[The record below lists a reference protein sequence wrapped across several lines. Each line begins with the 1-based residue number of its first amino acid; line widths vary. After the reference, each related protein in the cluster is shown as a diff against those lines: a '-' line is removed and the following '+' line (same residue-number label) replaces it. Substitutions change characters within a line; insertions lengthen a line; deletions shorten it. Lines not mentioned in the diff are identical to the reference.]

1 MKYVGTF
8 SDPKD
13 IVTKEKLDTKQ
24 DKITGAATT
33 ITEDNL
39 TASRAL
45 ISNSSGKVAVSA
57 VTSTE
62 LGYLDGVTSNVQT
75 QLNGKQ
81 GNNDE
86 IQGLRL
92 TGGLNSI
99 GSMTQSVAINPS
111 INGAGFAYKAGAI
124 VKIYY
129 DSYEMPIGD
138 YDINS
143 LFDGRFGTYIN
154 FPRPNGNF
162 AWEDSK
168 TYPVGAYVTNDGHW
182 YRALKENLNV
192 TPTGDTTGAWEL
204 VSRSG
209 QSNYINLDNVLI
221 SIDIT
226 FPFAIRYENSL
237 SLYWKAN
244 RQNASYIKVEKYDS
258 NLEWFQVYEKS
269 SIDDSD
275 IINNIWLSNDPSGA
289 GTQKRMRITIKVQTG
304 TTWCALTQIAIT
316 GIVGGIEGTLVNR
329 GGSTMYG
336 DLSPYTNG
344 GASLG
349 TSSAPWNNVRAHKF
363 YGDGA
368 NLTNIHYPV
377 TSVNTK
383 TGAVHLNANDVGA
396 LPNTTVIPTKTSQL
410 DNDSGFITSAPVTSV
425 NTKTGAVTI
434 SASDVGAQPTI
445 TVNGIIQGDGTGKLS
460 AAELNPAAVGLG
472 NVDNVKQYSA
482 TNPPPYPVTSVNGAT
497 GEVKSTFYVTVTQE
511 GDGSVTADK
520 TAAEVYAAYAA
531 GYAVYT
537 IAKFS
542 NLHNPFTLPLAIAL
556 SVSDTVVIGFG
567 ALGSNGPAKK
577 PTYLAVAYNGF
588 TWLAWKG
595 TLAKESDIPTI
606 PTALKNPNALNIKI
620 GDTTTSYDGSAAKTV
635 EIPKGVPSVS
645 AADNG
650 KFLRVVNGAWA
661 AVDIANANGGSF

>member
-1 MKYVGTF
+1 MKYVGTY

-13 IVTKEKLDTKQ
+13 IVTKEKLETKQ

-33 ITEDNL
+33 IAENDL

-45 ISNSSGKVAVSA
+45 VSSSSGKVAVSA

-75 QLNGKQ
+75 QLDGKQ

-99 GSMTQSVAINPS
+99 GSMTQSVAINPA

-162 AWEDSK
+162 AWENSK

-204 VSRSG
+204 ASRSG

-226 FPFAIRYENSL
+226 FPFAIRYDNSL
-237 SLYWKAN
+237 SLYWRAN
-244 RQNASYIKVEKYDS
+244 YQNASYVKVEKYDS

-269 SIDDSD
+269 SIDGGN

-289 GTQKRMRITIKVQTG
+289 GTQKRMRITLKTQTG

-336 DLSPYTNG
+336 DLLPYVNG

-363 YGDGA
+363 YGDGS

-377 TSVNTK
+377 TSINTK
-383 TGAVHLNANDVGA
+383 TGAVQLNANDVGA

-410 DNDSGFITSAPVTSV
+410 DNDSGFITTAPVTSV
-425 NTKTGAVTI
+425 NSKTGAVVLTANDIGALPADTVIPTVNNATLTI
-434 SASDVGAQPTI
+434 KRNNIDVGSFTANSANDVNIDIDVPTDKSDI
-445 TVNGIIQGDGTGKLS
+445 GLS
-460 AAELNPAAVGLG
+460 
-472 NVDNVKQYSA
+472 NVDNIKQYSVS
-482 TNPPPYPVTSVNGAT
+482 NPPPYPVTSVNGHT
-497 GEVKSTFYVTVTQE
+497 GAVTISSLPAVT
-511 GDGSVTADK
+511 T
-520 TAAEVYAAYAA
+520 
-531 GYAVYT
+531 
-537 IAKFS
+537 
-542 NLHNPFTLPLAIAL
+542 
-556 SVSDTVVIGFG
+556 
-567 ALGSNGPAKK
+567 
-577 PTYLAVAYNGF
+577 
-588 TWLAWKG
+588 
-595 TLAKESDIPTI
+595 
-606 PTALKNPNALNIKI
+606 
-620 GDTTTSYDGSAAKTV
+620 
-635 EIPKGVPSVS
+635 
-645 AADNG
+645 ADNG

-661 AVDIANANGGSF
+661 AVAIANANGGSF